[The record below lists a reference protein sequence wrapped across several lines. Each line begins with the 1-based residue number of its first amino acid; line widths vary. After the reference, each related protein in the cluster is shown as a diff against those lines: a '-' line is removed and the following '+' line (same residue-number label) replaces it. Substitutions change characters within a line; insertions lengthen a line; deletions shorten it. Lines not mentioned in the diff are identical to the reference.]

1 MAAKILRIQTL
12 KRDGQDDVE
21 LSIQTRDGGL
31 TDALFQWINP
41 SGWVMIYELPGTSL
55 RYSTVQFNER
65 IYIADGKHHMYKYDG
80 GSVCQ
85 LSTTISPVV
94 QYLVVFQNRIV
105 GAGDART
112 QAEVV
117 ADGGTWPV
125 DSNRD
130 RVLFSEPL
138 DETTWN
144 PNSFIDFNTGIG
156 EVITGLGV
164 NSLNSST
171 AGAQEQLVVFKD
183 HFVGVNKGTLESP
196 NQELDVLSSQRGC
209 PAHNTIANTPFGLM
223 FMSTD
228 TMCLMPQN
236 GQEPQDIGLPMGL
249 SIKGIPLNIQRDCAG
264 FYFDDAYHLAIPAS
278 ATATTNNSEWELDL
292 RQVMF
297 PSQDMWYGPHSGD
310 TILQYETF
318 RDTPS
323 SDNNPYLI
331 AAQQNTT
338 NMWHL
343 NTEGWYGSMAAV
355 TTARTSTQ
363 KWPRLL
369 MKGMKQAIL
378 DAFGFTGTIN
388 PSVALSATVDIDKG
402 TQQYTPTWTAPA
414 STSSSKPMYM
424 LLRPTRRPGHDAQ
437 VSVSHSSWSDIIV
450 DSLYIRTKPVGRQS
464 EKQKSST
471 QT

>member
-1 MAAKILRIQTL
+1 MAKILRIQTL
-12 KRDGQDDVE
+12 KRDGQDDVL

-41 SGWVMIYELPGTSL
+41 SGWVMIFELPGTSL

-65 IYIADGKHHMYKYDG
+65 IYLADGKNHIYKYDG

-105 GAGDART
+105 GGGDART
-112 QAEVV
+112 QTEVV
-117 ADGGTWPV
+117 NGGGVWPA

-130 RVLFSEPL
+130 RVLWSEPL
-138 DETTWN
+138 DDTTWN
-144 PNSFIDFNTGIG
+144 PNSFADFNTGIG

-164 NSLNSST
+164 NSITTST
-171 AGAQEQLVVFKD
+171 AGAQDQLVVFKD

-196 NQELDVLSSQRGC
+196 NQELDIISNQRGC
-209 PAHNTIANTPFGLM
+209 PAYNTIANTPYGLM

-228 TMCLMPQN
+228 TICLMPQAT
-236 GQEPQDIGLPMGL
+236 QEPQDVGVSINTN
-249 SIKGIPLNIQRDCAG
+249 IKGIPLNVQRDCAA
-264 FYFDDAYHLAIPAS
+264 FYFEDAYHLAIPS
-278 ATATTNNSEWELDL
+278 SVTATTNNSEWELDL

-297 PSQDMWYGPHSGD
+297 PSQNMWYGPHSGD

-318 RDTPS
+318 RDTVS
-323 SDNNPYLI
+323 ADNNPYLI
-331 AAQQNTT
+331 AAQQNTL
-338 NMWHL
+338 NIWHL
-343 NTEGWYGSMAAV
+343 NTEGWFGSMAAV

-378 DAFGFTGTIN
+378 DAFGITGTIN
-388 PSVALSATVDIDKG
+388 PGVQISGSVSIDKG
-402 TQQYTPTWTAPA
+402 TQTYAPNWTAPA
-414 STSSSKPMYM
+414 TLPTTAMYM

-437 VSVSHSSWSDIIV
+437 VTISHNHWSDIIV
-450 DSLYIRTKPVGRQS
+450 DSLYIRTKPVGKQS
-464 EKQKSST
+464 VKQDSST

>member
-1 MAAKILRIQTL
+1 MAKILQIQTL
-12 KRDGQDDVE
+12 KRDGQDDV
-21 LSIQTRDGGL
+21 LVSIQTRDGGL

-41 SGWVMIYELPGTSL
+41 TGWIMIFELPGTNL

-65 IYIADGKHHMYKYDG
+65 VYIADGKHHIYKYDG

-85 LSTTISPVV
+85 LNTTISPVV

-130 RVLFSEPL
+130 RALFSEPL
-138 DETTWN
+138 DDTTWN

-164 NSLNSST
+164 NSLTSST
-171 AGAQEQLVVFKD
+171 AGAQDQLVAFKD

-196 NQELDVLSSQRGC
+196 SQEFDVLSNQRGC
-209 PAHNTIANTPFGLM
+209 PAYHTITNTPYGLM

-228 TMCLMPQN
+228 TFCLMPQN
-236 GQEPQDIGLPMGL
+236 GQEPQDIGV
-249 SIKGIPLNIQRDCAG
+249 SISSHIKGIPLNIQRNCAA
-264 FYFDDAYHLAIPAS
+264 FYQNEALHLAIPATTS
-278 ATATTNNSEWELDL
+278 DTTNNSEWELDL

-297 PSQDMWYGPHSGD
+297 PSQNMWYGPHNGD
-310 TILQYETF
+310 TIWQYETF
-318 RDTPS
+318 RDSPS
-323 SDNNPYLI
+323 TDNNPYLI
-331 AAQQNTT
+331 AAQQNTVLI
-338 NMWHL
+338 WHL
-343 NTEGWYGSMAAV
+343 NVEGFFGSMTTP
-355 TTARTSTQ
+355 TTARTSVQ

-388 PSVALSATVDIDKG
+388 PSVTLSSSVSIDKG
-402 TQQYTPTWTAPA
+402 TQTYTPSWTSPA
-414 STSSSKPMYM
+414 SLVSSKPMYM

-437 VSVSHSSWSDIIV
+437 ITISHSHWSDIIV
-450 DSLYIRTKPVGRQS
+450 DSLYVRTKPVGRQS
-464 EKQKSST
+464 TKQDSST